1 MLKKLLAVTAIS
13 SLALLTGTA
22 IGPARAADQTVEIM
36 HWWTSSGEAAAL
48 NVLKKKL
55 ESEGISWRDAP
66 VAGGGGDAAMT
77 ALRARVAAGDPP
89 TAVQLLGLPVH
100 DWAESGT
107 LTDLTPLAEK
117 GHWADAIPPQLQF
130 FSTYENHW
138 VAAPINMH
146 RVNWV
151 WINRAL
157 MEKVGGK
164 PPTTFDELLD
174 LAARF
179 KQAGVVPLAH
189 GGQAWQEAT
198 VFDSAVLSAGGPDF
212 YRKALIDLDPKA
224 LGGATMQAA
233 FEQLR
238 KLRGLVDANFT
249 NRDWNLASAM
259 VSNGQA
265 GMQIMGDW
273 AKGEFAKAGLTPG
286 KEIVCVPYPG
296 TANAFIFNTDQFALF
311 KGGKDQQDTQ
321 RKLAEAVMDKDVQEE
336 FNMIK
341 GAIPART
348 DVSVARFDACGQ
360 QAFADRQQAIT
371 ADSLVPSMAHGH
383 AGGAAV
389 KGAYL
394 DVVTNFFNSSMSP
407 ADAAEQ
413 LVEAVANAQ

>member
-1 MLKKLLAVTAIS
+1 MLKKLFTITAVSA
-13 SLALLTGTA
+13 LALMAGYTA
-22 IGPARAADQTVEIM
+22 GPARAAEQSVEVM
-36 HWWTSSGEAAAL
+36 HWWTSAGEAAAL

-55 ESEGISWRDAP
+55 ESQGIQWRDAP

-107 LTDLTPLAEK
+107 LLDLTSVAEK
-117 GHWADAIPPQLQF
+117 EGWAKELPPQLQF
-130 FSTYENHW
+130 FSTYKGKY

-151 WINRAL
+151 WINKAL
-157 MEKVGGK
+157 LDKVGGK
-164 PPTTFDELLD
+164 PPATFDELLD
-174 LAARF
+174 LASKF
-179 KQAGVVPLAH
+179 KQAGITPLAH

-198 VFDSAVLSAGGPDF
+198 IFDSAVLSVGGPDF
-212 YRKALIDLDPKA
+212 YRKALVDLDPKA
-224 LGGATMQAA
+224 LGGDTMQKA
-233 FEQLR
+233 FDQLR

-259 VSNGQA
+259 VVNGQA

-273 AKGEFAKAGLTPG
+273 AKGEFIRAGLTPG

-296 TANAFIFNTDQFALF
+296 TANAFIFNSDQLAMF
-311 KGGKDQQDTQ
+311 KANKDKQEAGI
-321 RKLAEAVMDKDVQEE
+321 KLAQAVMDPAVQEE
-336 FNMIK
+336 FNAIK
-341 GAIPART
+341 GSLPARL
-348 DVSVARFDACGQ
+348 DVPVNRLDPCGQ
-360 QAFADRQQAIT
+360 KSAEDRQQAIT

-389 KGAYL
+389 KGAYY
-394 DVVTNFFNSSMSP
+394 DVVTQFFNSNTSS

>member
-1 MLKKLLAVTAIS
+1 MLKKLLTITAVSA
-13 SLALLTGTA
+13 LALMAGYNA
-22 IGPARAADQTVEIM
+22 GPARAAEQSVEVM
-36 HWWTSSGEAAAL
+36 HWWTSAGEAAAL

-55 ESEGISWRDAP
+55 ESQGIQWRDAP

-107 LTDLTPLAEK
+107 LLDLTSVAEK
-117 GHWADAIPPQLQF
+117 EGWAKELPPQLQF
-130 FSTYENHW
+130 FSTYKGKY

-151 WINRAL
+151 WINKAL
-157 MEKVGGK
+157 LDKVGGK
-164 PPTTFDELLD
+164 PPATFDELLD
-174 LAARF
+174 LASKF
-179 KQAGVVPLAH
+179 KQAGITPLAH

-198 VFDSAVLSAGGPDF
+198 IFDSAVLSVGGPDF
-212 YRKALIDLDPKA
+212 YRKALVDLDPKA
-224 LGGATMQAA
+224 LGGDTMQKA
-233 FEQLR
+233 FDQLR

-259 VSNGQA
+259 VVNGQA

-273 AKGEFAKAGLTPG
+273 AKGEFIRAGLTPG

-296 TANAFIFNTDQFALF
+296 TANAFIFNSDQLAMF
-311 KGGKDQQDTQ
+311 KANKDKQEAGI
-321 RKLAEAVMDKDVQEE
+321 KLAQAVMDPAVQEE
-336 FNMIK
+336 FNAIK
-341 GAIPART
+341 GSLPARL
-348 DVSVARFDACGQ
+348 DVPVNRLDPCGQ
-360 QAFADRQQAIT
+360 KSAEDRQQAIT

-389 KGAYL
+389 KGAYY
-394 DVVTNFFNSSMSP
+394 DVVTQFFNSNTSS

>member
-1 MLKKLLAVTAIS
+1 MLKKLLTITAVSA
-13 SLALLTGTA
+13 LALMAGYNA
-22 IGPARAADQTVEIM
+22 GPARAAEQSVEVM
-36 HWWTSSGEAAAL
+36 HWWTSAGEAAAL

-55 ESEGISWRDAP
+55 ESQGIQWRDAP

-107 LTDLTPLAEK
+107 LLDLTSVAEK
-117 GHWADAIPPQLQF
+117 EGWAKELPPQLQF
-130 FSTYENHW
+130 FSTYKGKY

-151 WINRAL
+151 WINKAL
-157 MEKVGGK
+157 LDKVGGK
-164 PPTTFDELLD
+164 PPATFDELLD
-174 LAARF
+174 LASKF
-179 KQAGVVPLAH
+179 KQAGITPLAH

-198 VFDSAVLSAGGPDF
+198 IFDSAVLSVGGPDF
-212 YRKALIDLDPKA
+212 YRKALVDLDPKA
-224 LGGATMQAA
+224 LGGDTMQKA
-233 FEQLR
+233 FDQLR
-238 KLRGLVDANFT
+238 KLRGLVDTNFT

-259 VSNGQA
+259 VVNGQA

-273 AKGEFAKAGLTPG
+273 AKGEFIRAGLTPG

-296 TANAFIFNTDQFALF
+296 TANAFIFNSDQLAMF
-311 KGGKDQQDTQ
+311 KANKDKQEIGI
-321 RKLAEAVMDKDVQEE
+321 KLAEAVMDPAVQEE
-336 FNMIK
+336 FNAIK
-341 GAIPART
+341 GSLPARL
-348 DVSVARFDACGQ
+348 DVPVTRLDPCGQ
-360 QAFADRQQAIT
+360 KAAEDRQQAIT

-389 KGAYL
+389 KGAYY
-394 DVVTNFFNSSMSP
+394 DVVTNFFNSNMSS

>member
-1 MLKKLLAVTAIS
+1 MLRKLLSITAAGT
-13 SLALLTGTA
+13 LALMAGA
-22 IGPARAADQTVEIM
+22 ASGPAQAAGQTVEVM
-36 HWWTSSGEAAAL
+36 HWWTSAGESAAL

-55 ESEGISWRDAP
+55 ESQGIQWRDAP

-107 LTDLTPLAEK
+107 LLDLTPVAEK
-117 GHWADAIPPQLQF
+117 EGWAKELPPQLQF
-130 FSTYENHW
+130 FSTYKGKY

-151 WINRAL
+151 WINKAL
-157 MEKVGGK
+157 LDKVGGK
-164 PPTTFDELLD
+164 SPTTFDELLD
-174 LAARF
+174 LAAKF
-179 KQAGVVPLAH
+179 KQAGITPLAH

-198 VFDSAVLSAGGPDF
+198 IFDSAVLSVGGPDF
-212 YRKALIDLDPKA
+212 YRKALVDLDPKA
-224 LGGATMQAA
+224 LGSDTMQKA
-233 FEQLR
+233 FDQLR

-259 VSNGQA
+259 VVNGQA

-273 AKGEFAKAGLTPG
+273 AKGEFIRAGLTPG

-296 TANAFIFNTDQFALF
+296 TANAFIFNSDQLAMF
-311 KGGKDQQDTQ
+311 KANKDKQEAGI
-321 RKLAEAVMDKDVQEE
+321 KLAQAVMDPAVQEE
-336 FNMIK
+336 FNAIK
-341 GAIPART
+341 GSLPARL
-348 DVSVARFDACGQ
+348 DVPVNRLDPCGQ
-360 QAFADRQQAIT
+360 KSAEDRQQAIT

-389 KGAYL
+389 KGAYY
-394 DVVTNFFNSSMSP
+394 DVVTQFFNSNTSS

>member
-1 MLKKLLAVTAIS
+1 MLKKLFTITAVSA
-13 SLALLTGTA
+13 LALMAGYTA
-22 IGPARAADQTVEIM
+22 GPARAAEQSVEVM
-36 HWWTSSGEAAAL
+36 HWWTSAGEAAAL

-55 ESEGISWRDAP
+55 ESQGIQWRDAP

-107 LTDLTPLAEK
+107 LLDLTSVAEK
-117 GHWADAIPPQLQF
+117 EGWAKELPPQLQF
-130 FSTYENHW
+130 FSTYKGKY

-151 WINRAL
+151 WINKAL
-157 MEKVGGK
+157 LDKVGGK
-164 PPTTFDELLD
+164 PPATFDELLD
-174 LAARF
+174 LASKF
-179 KQAGVVPLAH
+179 KQAGITPLAH

-198 VFDSAVLSAGGPDF
+198 IFDSAVLSVGGPDF
-212 YRKALIDLDPKA
+212 YRKALVDLDPKA
-224 LGGATMQAA
+224 LGGDTMQKA
-233 FEQLR
+233 FDQLR

-259 VSNGQA
+259 VVNGQA

-273 AKGEFAKAGLTPG
+273 AKGEFIRAGLTPG

-296 TANAFIFNTDQFALF
+296 TANAFIFNSDQLAMF
-311 KGGKDQQDTQ
+311 KANKDKQEAGI
-321 RKLAEAVMDKDVQEE
+321 KLAQAVMDPAVQEE
-336 FNMIK
+336 FNAIK
-341 GAIPART
+341 GSLPARL
-348 DVSVARFDACGQ
+348 DVPVTRLDPCGQ
-360 QAFADRQQAIT
+360 KSAEDRQQAIT

-389 KGAYL
+389 KGAYY
-394 DVVTNFFNSSMSP
+394 DVVTQFFNSNTSS

>member
-117 GHWADAIPPQLQF
+117 GDWADAIPPQLQF
-130 FSTYENHW
+130 FSTYEDHW

-179 KQAGVVPLAH
+179 KQAGIMPLAH

-198 VFDSAVLSAGGPDF
+198 IFDSAVLSAGGPDF
-212 YRKALIDLDPKA
+212 YRKALVDLDPKA
-224 LGGATMQAA
+224 LGGDYDADGLRPAPQAA
-233 FEQLR
+233 WPGRRELHQPRLEPGLGHGVQRPGRHADHGRLGQGRVHPSRPHPGQGDRLR
-238 KLRGLVDANFT
+238 
-249 NRDWNLASAM
+249 
-259 VSNGQA
+259 
-265 GMQIMGDW
+265 
-273 AKGEFAKAGLTPG
+273 
-286 KEIVCVPYPG
+286 PYPG

-321 RKLAEAVMDKDVQEE
+321 QKLAEAVMDKDVQEE

-341 GAIPART
+341 GAISRPA
-348 DVSVARFDACGQ
+348 DVSVARLDACGQ
-360 QAFADRQQAIT
+360 QASADRQQAIT